1 MSTDALLSDN
11 ACAAAPSALARTCMS
26 TASVDVRDRFA
37 YWNDMV
43 CAAYVPLEC
52 EPPEACEIVGEIAL
66 SRLGPLELTQLHSS
80 VRKVRRTPRLIGR
93 DAHDFCLV
101 QVQRSGS
108 ALVSQGGRQATVRQ
122 GDFVVYETS
131 RPYELCFGGPTH
143 EVIVVRLPRAAL
155 APHVPDFEDLTAVA
169 VPATC
174 AAAHLLGT
182 MVDTLQ
188 RSQDPVYPS
197 SAVSFS
203 ESIVS
208 MVAAG
213 LRSLP
218 GANARGASSMASFH
232 VTRARQYLTE
242 HLRDPQLSV
251 AGMARALGV
260 SPDYLGRLFRAEPM
274 ALSRLIWHKRLEAC
288 RRELSDPRQAGR
300 RVSEIA
306 FAWGFNDA
314 AHFARLFRQA
324 FGASPRAWR
333 QAALGSAPLLAPPQG
348 S

>member
-1 MSTDALLSDN
+1 
-11 ACAAAPSALARTCMS
+11 
-26 TASVDVRDRFA
+26 
-37 YWNDMV
+37 
-43 CAAYVPLEC
+43 
-52 EPPEACEIVGEIAL
+52 
-66 SRLGPLELTQLHSS
+66 
-80 VRKVRRTPRLIGR
+80 
-93 DAHDFCLV
+93 
-101 QVQRSGS
+101 
-108 ALVSQGGRQATVRQ
+108 
-122 GDFVVYETS
+122 
-131 RPYELCFGGPTH
+131 
-143 EVIVVRLPRAAL
+143 
-155 APHVPDFEDLTAVA
+155 
-169 VPATC
+169 
-174 AAAHLLGT
+174 

-188 RSQDPVYPS
+188 RSQDPS

-208 MVAAG
+208 MIAAG

-218 GANARGASSMASFH
+218 GANARGASTMASFH
-232 VTRARQYLTE
+232 VTRARQYLME

-274 ALSRLIWHKRLEAC
+274 GLSRLMWHKRLEAC

-333 QAALGSAPLLAPPQG
+333 QAALGSAPLLPSSQG
-348 S
+348 D